1 MKIFP
6 QSYICTIIDN
16 MHKSTYGWCMKIM
29 NNHMYTNLRLVNQ
42 TLYFMNQTL
51 YFIIYIL
58 TLDWKY
64 IHVLT
69 VVTQI

>member
-42 TLYFMNQTL
+42 TLYF
-51 YFIIYIL
+51 IIYIL
-58 TLDWKY
+58 ALDWKY
-64 IHVLT
+64 IHVRT